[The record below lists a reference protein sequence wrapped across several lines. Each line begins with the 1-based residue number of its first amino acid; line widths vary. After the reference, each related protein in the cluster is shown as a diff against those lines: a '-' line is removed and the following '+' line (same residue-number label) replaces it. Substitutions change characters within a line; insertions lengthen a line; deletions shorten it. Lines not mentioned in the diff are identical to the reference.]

1 MLFIS
6 SYVPLYVLLIIKNIL
21 ERCTDEGKFTVTLTQ
36 LKTSHYFDE
45 VNDYAIV
52 ALLFLSVISFLYLK
66 NITKKSGG
74 VHYYKVISIE
84 DQTGNMYF
92 NYISIYLLSCMGLTL
107 NSIVDVFVLIFL
119 MLIVGYI
126 YISNHMTYMNP
137 VLQFLGFKI
146 YEGSIESES
155 TGKVLHSIIV
165 VNKSIF
171 LKPESSYMGSGKE
184 DFIFILSSVVS
195 ETNWVF
201 AFFISALKIF
211 IPCFIPDFSFIC

>member
-6 SYVPLYVLLIIKNIL
+6 SYIPLYVLLIIKNVL
-21 ERCTDEGKFTVTLTQ
+21 ERCTDEGKITVTLNH
-36 LKTSHYFDE
+36 LKTAHYFDE

-52 ALLFLSVISFLYLK
+52 ALLFLSIVSFLYLRS
-66 NITKKSGG
+66 ITKKSGG
-74 VHYYKVISIE
+74 VHYYNVISIE

-137 VLQFLGFKI
+137 VLQFLGYKI
-146 YEGSIESES
+146 FEGSIESES
-155 TGKVLHSIIV
+155 TGKVLHSIII
-165 VNKSIF
+165 VNKTVF
-171 LKPESSYMGSGKE
+171 LKTGNSYIGSGKE
-184 DFIFILSSVVS
+184 DFIFITGNAEDMES
-195 ETNWVF
+195 
-201 AFFISALKIF
+201 
-211 IPCFIPDFSFIC
+211 

>member
-6 SYVPLYVLLIIKNIL
+6 SYIPLYVLLIIRNIL

-36 LKTSHYFDE
+36 LKTAHYFDE

-52 ALLFLSVISFLYLK
+52 ALLFLSIISFLYLK
-66 NITKKSGG
+66 NITKKFGG
-74 VHYYKVISIE
+74 AHYYNVISIE

-119 MLIVGYI
+119 MMIVGYI

-146 YEGSIESES
+146 YEGSVESES
-155 TGKVLHSIIV
+155 TGKVLHSIII

-184 DFIFILSSVVS
+184 DFIFIIGNAD
-195 ETNWVF
+195 EIR
-201 AFFISALKIF
+201 ISR
-211 IPCFIPDFSFIC
+211 

>member
-6 SYVPLYVLLIIKNIL
+6 SYIPLYVLLIIKNVL
-21 ERCTDEGKFTVTLTQ
+21 ERCTDEGKVTVTLNQ
-36 LKTSHYFDE
+36 LKTAHYFDE

-52 ALLFLSVISFLYLK
+52 ALLFLSIVSFLYLRS
-66 NITKKSGG
+66 ITKKSGG
-74 VHYYKVISIE
+74 VHYYNVISIE

-155 TGKVLHSIIV
+155 TGKVLHSIII
-165 VNKSIF
+165 VNKTIF
-171 LKPESSYMGSGKE
+171 LKPENSYIGSGKE
-184 DFIFILSSVVS
+184 DFIFIIGNAEDMES
-195 ETNWVF
+195 
-201 AFFISALKIF
+201 
-211 IPCFIPDFSFIC
+211 

>member
-1 MLFIS
+1 MLFVS
-6 SYVPLYVLLIIKNIL
+6 SYIPLYILLILKNIL
-21 ERCTDEGKFTVTLTQ
+21 ERCTYKGKITVTLNQ
-36 LKTSHYFDE
+36 LKTAHYFDE

-52 ALLFLSVISFLYLK
+52 VLLFLSIISFLYLRK
-66 NITKKSGG
+66 ITKKTGG
-74 VHYYKVISIE
+74 IHYYNVISIE

-126 YISNHMTYMNP
+126 YISNHMTCMNP

-146 YEGSIESES
+146 YEGNIESES
-155 TGKVLHSIIV
+155 TGKVLHSIII
-165 VNKSIF
+165 VNKNIF

-184 DFIFILSSVVS
+184 DFIFITGKA
-195 ETNWVF
+195 EDMEN
-201 AFFISALKIF
+201 
-211 IPCFIPDFSFIC
+211 